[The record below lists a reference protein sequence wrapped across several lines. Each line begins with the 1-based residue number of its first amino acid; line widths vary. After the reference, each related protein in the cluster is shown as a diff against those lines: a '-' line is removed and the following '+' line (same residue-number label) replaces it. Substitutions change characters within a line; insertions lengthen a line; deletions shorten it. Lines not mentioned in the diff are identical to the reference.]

1 MPIADVN
8 GIKLHY
14 RFDGPENGEVIMFS
28 NSLASDLT
36 MWDFQITP
44 FSKAGY
50 RILRYDSRGHGQSS
64 APSGAYTMEILTSDV
79 VGLMD
84 YLGLKQVHFCGLS
97 LGGMV
102 GQMLGALQGERL
114 ISLILCDTSSN
125 MTQPEIWDERIAM
138 VRRTGMEGLVDATI
152 DRWFT
157 KAGQERLKTKVE
169 DTRQVILN
177 TAIDGYCGCGIA
189 IRDMDL
195 REIIKGISVRTL
207 IIVGEQ
213 DQGTPV
219 SAAEFI
225 HGKIGSSV
233 LKVIPNAAH
242 FVNVNRHIFLTIP
255 CWNSCAAEE
264 IRLNLSDGVHE
275 TKQRS

>member
-14 RFDGPENGEVIMFS
+14 RFDGPQRGEVIMFS

-36 MWDFQITP
+36 MWDSQIP
-44 FSKAGY
+44 RLSHAGY
-50 RILRYDSRGHGQSS
+50 RILRYDNRGHGRSS
-64 APSGAYTMEILTSDV
+64 VPFGPYTIEMLTSDV

-84 YLGLKQVHFCGLS
+84 HLGLKQVHFCGLS

-102 GQMLGALQGERL
+102 GQMLGTLKGMRL
-114 ISLILCDTSSN
+114 ISLILCDTSSYIE
-125 MTQPEIWDERIAM
+125 QREIWDERIAL
-138 VRRTGMEGLVDATI
+138 VRKVGMERLVYATI

-157 KAGQERLKTKVE
+157 KAGQKRLKTKVE

-177 TAIDGYCGCGIA
+177 TPIDGYCGCGLA

-242 FVNVNRHIFLTIP
+242 FVNVEQADIFNNTLLEFL
-255 CWNSCAAEE
+255 C
-264 IRLNLSDGVHE
+264 G
-275 TKQRS
+275 